1 MSPNNDEDF
10 RSAARFRTGC
20 ALAIALPCLLTAA
33 AAAAQSASVAAIP
46 VSLPATAPATAPS
59 GAVSDIQARLDS
71 PGGAIVA
78 GVKLHPGLLR
88 QFYAAHNY
96 QPVWPERQAQAAAL
110 LGAVKR
116 AGEHG
121 LDPELF
127 HAGLLRD
134 PSTLPP
140 IDRDLLLS
148 DAFLSFADALARGA
162 MPQETRL
169 DDEDLAPEP
178 VSIPAALDSAINS
191 PDPASAIEAL
201 APQNPDYLALRRAL
215 QAYAGAAS
223 EPVADAHHRSA
234 AQRGGSDERVRQ
246 IIVNLERER
255 WLPRH
260 LPADRVWVNLPNAQ
274 LVLYRDNQPVFTTRV
289 VIGQNDWQTPELKT
303 DITGILFNPPWNVP
317 PSIAQAEILPKLA
330 RNPGYMAQHHMVFRH
345 NGAIQQLPGHGTAL
359 GYLKFEMPNR
369 FDVYLHDTPMK
380 ALFARDNRRE
390 SHGCVRV
397 QNPRELAALLSQQ
410 PVEAIDKAIAL
421 GTTNRRGLPTPV
433 PVFFVY
439 QTAFLGANG
448 QIEFRSDPYGRDQE
462 IWQHL
467 HPMLQAPVAEREA
480 TGQRRG

>member
-1 MSPNNDEDF
+1 MSPRNEDR
-10 RSAARFRTGC
+10 RSARRLQLGG
-20 ALAIALPCLLTAA
+20 ALAIALPCLLAA
-33 AAAAQSASVAAIP
+33 AGAAAQGVAGATAIQA
-46 VSLPATAPATAPS
+46 SLPADGQSAAPNT
-59 GAVSDIQARLDS
+59 AVSDIQARLDG
-71 PGGAIVA
+71 PGGAMVA
-78 GVKLHPGLLR
+78 GQRLHTGLLR

-96 QPVWPERQAQAAAL
+96 QPVWPERQAQATAL
-110 LGAVKR
+110 LGAVRR

-127 HAGLLRD
+127 HAAALRD
-134 PSTLPP
+134 PSALPP

-178 VSIPAALDSAINS
+178 ISIPTALDDAINS
-191 PDPASAIEAL
+191 ADPAATIEAL
-201 APQNPDYLALRRAL
+201 APQSPDYLALRRAL
-215 QAYAGAAS
+215 LAYERGAVP
-223 EPVADAHHRSA
+223 EPGEVRPKAAPQKIADEHL
-234 AQRGGSDERVRQ
+234 RQ
-246 IIVNLERER
+246 IIVNLERQR

-274 LVLYRDNQPVFTTRV
+274 LTLYRDNQPVFSTRV
-289 VIGQNDWQTPELKT
+289 VIGQTDWQTPELRT

-330 RNPGYMAQHHMVFRH
+330 RNPEYLAQHHMVFRH

-369 FDVYLHDTPMK
+369 FDVYLHDTPLR
-380 ALFARDNRRE
+380 ALFARDNRRQ

-397 QNPRELAALLSQQ
+397 ENPRELAALVSQQ
-410 PVEAIDKAIAL
+410 PVDAINRSIAL
-421 GTTNRRGLPTPV
+421 GTTNRRGLPTPI

-439 QTAFLGANG
+439 QTAFLGPNG
-448 QIEFRSDPYGRDQE
+448 QIEFRSDVYDRDKE

-467 HPMLQAPVAEREA
+467 HPLQQAPVAEREA
-480 TGQRRG
+480 TGQRKG